1 MIRTAHSGPPVGLD
15 RLVGRIVGCRPGR
28 DRGLWL
34 WAIVDKTQQTP
45 YGCRLWVI
53 HPMWHGGGR
62 WVAGRDVRTRSKR
75 DAAILGEA
83 NAGTEARVPP
93 SPPVTVGL

>member
-1 MIRTAHSGPPVGLD
+1 MKPS
-15 RLVGRIVGCRPGR
+15 LVAGTIQALIGRCVGCRPGR

-34 WAIVDKTQQTP
+34 WATVDKAQETP

-75 DAAILGEA
+75 DAAILAEA
-83 NAGTEARVPP
+83 NKAC
-93 SPPVTVGL
+93 